1 LIAKRVRKQKKM
13 SKDFVLDFVAGGI
26 SAAVSK
32 TVVAPLERVKI
43 ILQIQDAHKHI
54 AKDQQY
60 KGVVDCFARIHKE
73 QGFLSF
79 WRGNVVNV
87 VRYFP
92 TQALNF
98 AFKDKYKKLFL
109 DGVDKKDFWKFFA
122 GNLASGVAAGATSLL
137 IVYPLDFAR
146 TRLGADVG
154 KSAADREFKG
164 LFDCIGKCYKA
175 DGLIRGL
182 YPGFLS
188 SVQGIIIYRAIY
200 FGAYDTAKEMFENPG
215 IAMRFAIAQTV
226 AAGSVTVAYPFDT
239 VRRRLMMMSGEG
251 EKMYSGTMDCWR
263 KILRDEGAKAFFKGN
278 YTNVLRSIGCALV
291 LVGYDELIGILKSNF

>member
-1 LIAKRVRKQKKM
+1 MVN
-13 SKDFVLDFVAGGI
+13 KDFILDFVAGGI

-43 ILQIQDAHKHI
+43 LLQIQDAQKFI
-54 AKDQQY
+54 PKDQQY
-60 KGVVDCFARIHKE
+60 KGIVDCFSRVYKE

-98 AFKDKYKKLFL
+98 AFKDTYKKLFL
-109 DGVDKKDFWKFFA
+109 DGIDKKDFWRFFA
-122 GNLASGVAAGATSLL
+122 GNLASGGAAGATSLL

-154 KSAADREFKG
+154 KAAGDREFKG

-175 DGLIRGL
+175 DGLVRGL
-182 YPGFLS
+182 YPGFIS

-215 IAMRFAIAQTV
+215 IGTRFAIAQTV

-251 EKMYSGTMDCWR
+251 EKMYSSTTDCWR
-263 KILRDEGAKAFFKGN
+263 KVLRDEGAKAFYKGN
-278 YTNVLRSIGCALV
+278 WTNVLRSIGCALV
-291 LVGYDELIGILKSNF
+291 LVGYDELIAILKANV

>member
-1 LIAKRVRKQKKM
+1 M

-98 AFKDKYKKLFL
+98 AFKVNSFL
-109 DGVDKKDFWKFFA
+109 NV
-122 GNLASGVAAGATSLL
+122 
-137 IVYPLDFAR
+137 
-146 TRLGADVG
+146 
-154 KSAADREFKG
+154 
-164 LFDCIGKCYKA
+164 
-175 DGLIRGL
+175 
-182 YPGFLS
+182 
-188 SVQGIIIYRAIY
+188 IYNQY
-200 FGAYDTAKEMFENPG
+200 
-215 IAMRFAIAQTV
+215 
-226 AAGSVTVAYPFDT
+226 
-239 VRRRLMMMSGEG
+239 RR
-251 EKMYSGTMDCWR
+251 
-263 KILRDEGAKAFFKGN
+263 N
-278 YTNVLRSIGCALV
+278 
-291 LVGYDELIGILKSNF
+291 LIGVINHIELT